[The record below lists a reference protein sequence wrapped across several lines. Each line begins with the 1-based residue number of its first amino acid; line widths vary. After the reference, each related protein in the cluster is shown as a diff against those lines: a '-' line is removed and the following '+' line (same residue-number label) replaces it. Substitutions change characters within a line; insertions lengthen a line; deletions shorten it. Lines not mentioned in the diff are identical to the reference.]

1 MLDPA
6 AAFWQYVLAIHIIGV
21 VVGFGVIFAYP
32 LLGVAGEKLDP
43 RAMPWFHRMQSMLTQ
58 RMINPG
64 LAVVLVAGIYLA
76 SKLHQW
82 SSFYVQWGLAI
93 AVILGGLFGA
103 YFVPN
108 EKKLSDIA
116 ARDVAA
122 TAAGEDVQWSAE
134 YQTLR
139 ARVAMVGTGASL
151 LVLITIVL
159 MTLQVGA

>member
-1 MLDPA
+1 MLVPA
-6 AAFWQYVLAIHIIGV
+6 AQFWQYILAVHIVAV

-32 LLGVAGEKLDP
+32 LIGIAGERLDP

-58 RMINPG
+58 RLISPG
-64 LAVVLVAGIYLA
+64 LLIVLVAGIYLA

-82 SSFYVQWGLAI
+82 SAFYVQWGLAV
-93 AVILGGLFGA
+93 AVVLGGLFGA
-103 YFVPN
+103 YFIPN
-108 EKKLSDIA
+108 ERKLGAIA

-122 TAAGEDVQWSAE
+122 ADDGEVHWSTE

-139 ARVAMVGTGASL
+139 ARIGSIGTLASV

-159 MTLQVGA
+159 MSVQAGA

>member
-1 MLDPA
+1 MLVPA
-6 AAFWQYVLAIHIIGV
+6 AQFWQYILAVHIVAV

-32 LLGVAGEKLDP
+32 LIGIAGERLDP

-58 RMINPG
+58 RLISPG
-64 LAVVLVAGIYLA
+64 LLIVLVAGIYLA

-82 SSFYVQWGLAI
+82 SAFYVQWGLVV
-93 AVILGGLFGA
+93 AVVLGGLFGA
-103 YFVPN
+103 YFIPN
-108 EKKLSDIA
+108 ERKLGEIA

-122 TAAGEDVQWSAE
+122 AGEGEVQWSTE

-139 ARVAMVGTGASL
+139 TRVGSIGTLASL

-159 MTLQVGA
+159 MSVQAGA